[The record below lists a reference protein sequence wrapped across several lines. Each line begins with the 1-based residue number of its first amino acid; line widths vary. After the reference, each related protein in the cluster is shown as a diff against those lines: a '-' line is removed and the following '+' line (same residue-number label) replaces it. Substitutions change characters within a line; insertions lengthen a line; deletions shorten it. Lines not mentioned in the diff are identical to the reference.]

1 MILERLSKDHKRKKY
16 SMNWL
21 CVCIEYWIDTHQYNV
36 FMKLYANKMWHLNKV
51 CKSLENKH
59 THKAEMAKF
68 HNINGEELRMLS
80 KSSLLKKFQT
90 WIPFRYYKILNFS

>member
-1 MILERLSKDHKRKKY
+1 
-16 SMNWL
+16 
-21 CVCIEYWIDTHQYNV
+21 
-36 FMKLYANKMWHLNKV
+36 MKLYATKMWHLNKV

-90 WIPFRYYKILNFS
+90 